1 MYLLLRLMSVFSLVS
16 VAVTLS
22 GCVPYPAYKLVQ
34 PEASATVL
42 DEAHRPVLD
51 ARVVLV
57 TQAVLG
63 RRDERSRSEQRTDE
77 NGKASFE
84 ARHEWQAE
92 SLMMHG
98 RQFYYW
104 NWCVEKPGYATFST
118 SYNNAESFNA
128 YPEVSLKKGASLSCD
143 NFPPR

>member
-1 MYLLLRLMSVFSLVS
+1 MCPSLRFLSVCILVA

-34 PEASATVL
+34 PEASVTVL
-42 DEAHRPVLD
+42 DEVHRPVLD

-57 TQAVLG
+57 TQAVPG
-63 RRDERSRSEQRTDE
+63 RRDERSRSELRADE

-104 NWCVEKPGYATFST
+104 NWCVEKPGYETFST
-118 SYNNAESFNA
+118 SYGNAESFDA

>member
-1 MYLLLRLMSVFSLVS
+1 MYPSPRFLSVCSLVAA
-16 VAVTLS
+16 AVILS
-22 GCVPYPAYKLVQ
+22 GCVPYPTYKLVQ
-34 PEASATVL
+34 PEALATIL
-42 DEAHRPVLD
+42 DEQHRPLPD

-57 TQAVLG
+57 IRVHPGLL
-63 RRDERSRSEQRTDE
+63 DEHVENQTDGD
-77 NGKASFE
+77 GKASFE

-98 RQFYYW
+98 RHFYYW
-104 NWCVEKPGYATFST
+104 NWCVEKPGYETFST
-118 SYNNAESFNA
+118 SYDNAESFDA